1 MLYISNSFIGGKGM
15 ASKVE
20 ISTLLDRMDEFT
32 RLYRKLNGMIL
43 QYYQLTESSIV
54 IFEILQDGE
63 KTLKA
68 ITEASYLDK
77 STVSRQVNA
86 LVKKDLISKKAGQD
100 KRYTYFKLTAK
111 ATKVYDAY
119 KKEAERA
126 FDDLMSGWTED
137 EKQKLSILLMRL
149 NRVFHSAI

>member
-111 ATKVYDAY
+111 ATKVYGAY

>member
-1 MLYISNSFIGGKGM
+1 M

>member
-1 MLYISNSFIGGKGM
+1 M

-54 IFEILQDGE
+54 IFGILQDGE

-86 LVKKDLISKKAGQD
+86 LVKKNLISKKAGQD

-111 ATKVYDAY
+111 ATKVYGAY

>member
-1 MLYISNSFIGGKGM
+1 M

-111 ATKVYDAY
+111 ATKVYGAY